1 MEVKAQQSKL
11 ANNLG
16 KLLRDNFGKGPE
28 AIHVTIYEPYVVVY
42 VSGFVSPMEQI
53 LLNQNEEIRVM
64 TTRELLM
71 KSLEPEITGQIKGV
85 TDIEIQHLYYDWN
98 LEHQSGI
105 FVGVCLDDL
114 QADLTEGE
122 PYEGKQELHDR
133 IIKMSKLAQ
142 KEPERI
148 TSYKLSPRT
157 LVVVREGILVAI
169 ERQLIS
175 MGFDDTLR
183 ICKRPLEKG
192 LMLQNDDYDE
202 VLNAEI
208 LDIFVDWDFEK
219 DNSIITLILKP
230 KS

>member
-1 MEVKAQQSKL
+1 MEVKAQQTKL

-42 VSGFVSPMEQI
+42 VSGFISPMEQV
-53 LLNQNEEIRVM
+53 LLNQNEEMRVM

-98 LEHQSGI
+98 LSHQSGI

-114 QADLTEGE
+114 KADLTEGE
-122 PYEGKQELHDR
+122 PYQGKQEIHNR

-148 TSYKLSPRT
+148 TSYKLSPEH
-157 LVVVREGILVAI
+157 LSWYGKEFWWQSSSG
-169 ERQLIS
+169 
-175 MGFDDTLR
+175 
-183 ICKRPLEKG
+183 
-192 LMLQNDDYDE
+192 
-202 VLNAEI
+202 
-208 LDIFVDWDFEK
+208 
-219 DNSIITLILKP
+219 
-230 KS
+230 